1 MVTFANLNLTEA
13 MYPSLANNT
22 QAMDIIFCRN
32 VLMYFTDE
40 VAAKISQNLFH
51 SLNPDGWFIVSSC
64 ELSAHV
70 FPQFNPVNFPGA
82 ILYRKRQ
89 TDFSE
94 PLPNQSA
101 GPGLLVPDITA
112 DTVASRFTGNDP
124 DDLPVDFSDNEIAGF
139 ATTTPAGGVA
149 MDIRLLANQGH
160 HLEALILCNEGIT
173 NDKLAIGL
181 YFLRAS
187 ILQESGNFIEAISSV
202 KQAVYLDPDFAMG
215 HFMLGNIYQQQGKTR
230 HAKRHFNNVLELLI
244 NTNGDDILPESDG
257 LTVNYIREV
266 ILAHMQKH
274 PII

>member
-1 MVTFANLNLTEA
+1 MN
-13 MYPSLANNT
+13 
-22 QAMDIIFCRN
+22 
-32 VLMYFTDE
+32 
-40 VAAKISQNLFH
+40 
-51 SLNPDGWFIVSSC
+51 
-64 ELSAHV
+64 
-70 FPQFNPVNFPGA
+70 
-82 ILYRKRQ
+82 
-89 TDFSE
+89 
-94 PLPNQSA
+94 
-101 GPGLLVPDITA
+101 
-112 DTVASRFTGNDP
+112 
-124 DDLPVDFSDNEIAGF
+124 
-139 ATTTPAGGVA
+139 
-149 MDIRLLANQGH
+149 IRLLANQGH

-266 ILAHMQKH
+266 ILAHMQKQ